1 MQTNYYTNDMIS
13 MYPIDKSYDLIIED
27 NNNYK
32 SINENIFPLS
42 ENQTNKILYD
52 ITQVK
57 LRKPEIKTNLLPNV
71 PVKITPPLY
80 NIPMSAGSYM
90 PFNDVNI
97 DMIPNGI
104 SVGTTAQNS
113 QPNNKLYDNKLS
125 DASNKY
131 RLTLENFNNT
141 NNNSLININYIIIII
156 IILIMFKILLNI
168 KSNYI

>member
-32 SINENIFPLS
+32 SINEDIFPLS

-57 LRKPEIKTNLLPNV
+57 IKKPEINDNLLPKV
-71 PVKITPPLY
+71 PVKITAPSY
-80 NIPMSAGSYM
+80 DIPMSVGSYM

-97 DMIPNGI
+97 DIIPNGI

-113 QPNNKLYDNKLS
+113 QPNNKLS
-125 DASNKY
+125 DTAKKY
-131 RLTLENFNNT
+131 SLTLEKFNNT
-141 NNNSLININYIIIII
+141 NDNTLSTNICYIIIVIF
-156 IILIMFKILLNI
+156 IILIFKILTNI
-168 KSNYI
+168 KI